1 MSELKI
7 FHKIYKGGKFPQGR
21 RWEELMGQNGGTKS
35 ILKWIEVVKNQMVPT
50 VVQNNIKMDRLS
62 INAQWY
68 ITKLSGSVSCLLR
81 SC

>member
-1 MSELKI
+1 MSELKYFI
-7 FHKIYKGGKFPQGR
+7 KYLKKENFPKVERG
-21 RWEELMGQNGGTKS
+21 EELMGQNGGTKS
-35 ILKWIEVVKNQMVPT
+35 NLKWIEVVKNQMVPT
-50 VVQNNIKMDRLS
+50 VVQNNIKMDILS